1 MAKSIGLKEGLKGW
15 RIWLTPKGETIKHG
29 RYVVS
34 FIEKKEIK
42 KEAQ

>member
-1 MAKSIGLKEGLKGW
+1 MAKLIGWKEGLKGW
-15 RIWLTPKGETIKHG
+15 RIWLAPKGETTKHE